1 MKQEEKELL
10 LKDLSARLPYGVKCN
25 VSGVQQSIT
34 LTAIDVF
41 SDYPYKFGV
50 VQFSC
55 TTNVKPYLR
64 PMSSMTE
71 EEKKELGDT
80 IIKLELEHL
89 EYEEG
94 FNVKASKSSTFE
106 IDFYNSHHI
115 DYRGLIG
122 MDLALKAETSTY
134 DF

>member
-10 LKDLSARLPYGVKCN
+10 LKDLSARIPYGVKCN

-64 PMSSMTE
+64 PMSSMTD
-71 EEKKELGDT
+71 EEKRDLGSILQRIEISSYDF
-80 IIKLELEHL
+80 ISPLEVKLDWLLKHHFDFRSL
-89 EYEEG
+89 I
-94 FNVKASKSSTFE
+94 SK
-106 IDFYNSHHI
+106 
-115 DYRGLIG
+115 G
-122 MDLALKAETSTY
+122 LALEAPSDMYKIK
-134 DF
+134 